1 MDWDE
6 EFALQDFLKS
16 ELEERNCREQ
26 RGGQTDGKPREVVDK
41 SAGRLGEE
49 KEEEDGSGGGEERWM
64 VVDTA
69 GEAEAEVRGTSTPLS
84 ALLEAAQPGHGEARG
99 GQGELGNSQSMQPS
113 LQLLNEIMHLRENLL
128 SCCFK
133 CHLASVL
140 VFFDHVCL
148 QPAVELNLCLFCSG
162 QKYA

>member
-49 KEEEDGSGGGEERWM
+49 EKEEEDGSGGGEEKWM

-69 GEAEAEVRGTSTPLS
+69 GEAEGEAEVRGTSTPLS

-99 GQGELGNSQSMQPS
+99 SQGELGNSQSMQPS
-113 LQLLNEIMHLRENLL
+113 LQLLSEDLL

-133 CHLASVL
+133 CHLTSL
-140 VFFDHVCL
+140 FF
-148 QPAVELNLCLFCSG
+148 
-162 QKYA
+162 